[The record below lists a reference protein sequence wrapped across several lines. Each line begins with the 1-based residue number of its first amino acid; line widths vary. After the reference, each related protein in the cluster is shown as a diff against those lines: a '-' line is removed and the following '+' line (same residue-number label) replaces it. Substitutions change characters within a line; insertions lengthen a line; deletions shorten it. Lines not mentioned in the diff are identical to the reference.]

1 MKRRKDIMGL
11 FWDLMQQ
18 SQISDQRGRADSLE
32 GRVSRLENELYE
44 ARQLLHTLVSVLEKE
59 YDRDIDGDGR
69 VG

>member
-1 MKRRKDIMGL
+1 MGL

-32 GRVSRLENELYE
+32 GRVRQVEHELIE
-44 ARQLLHTLVSVLEKE
+44 TRQLVHKLISTLERE
-59 YDRDIDGDGR
+59 YGKDLDGDGQ

>member
-1 MKRRKDIMGL
+1 MGL

-32 GRVSRLENELYE
+32 GRV
-44 ARQLLHTLVSVLEKE
+44 RQLEQSLQETRQVLHKLISTLERE
-59 YDRDIDGDGR
+59 YGKDLDGDGR

>member
-1 MKRRKDIMGL
+1 MGM

-32 GRVSRLENELYE
+32 GRV
-44 ARQLLHTLVSVLEKE
+44 RQLEQELCATIQVLHKLISTLERE
-59 YDRDIDGDGR
+59 YGKDLDGDGQ